1 MLHGSATQHN
11 GDMGIRAAGG
21 GRAGGESPPE
31 SRPAAPERP
40 STPAGRGVPTRS
52 ETGLPPT
59 DATPG
64 GVAFEIERPKGDAD
78 EVVDPEQLNLF

>member
-1 MLHGSATQHN
+1 M
-11 GDMGIRAAGG
+11 
-21 GRAGGESPPE
+21 
-31 SRPAAPERP
+31 
-40 STPAGRGVPTRS
+40 PTRS